1 MKPLILFIAFLL
13 VSGQQT
19 AFAGDSERIRQLED
33 EIRTLEQASSTHGE
47 KIQSLES
54 RVGSQASAL
63 SKSKSSSPEAVSM
76 TDDGQ
81 QPANRRPAKEGVS
94 QKDTD

>member
-13 VSGQQT
+13 LAGQQV

-33 EIRTLEQASSTHGE
+33 EIRTLEQASSAHSE

-63 SKSKSSSPEAVSM
+63 SKGKSSSTDTVSM

-81 QPANRRPAKEGVS
+81 QPTNPRPAKDGVS
-94 QKDTD
+94 QKNTD